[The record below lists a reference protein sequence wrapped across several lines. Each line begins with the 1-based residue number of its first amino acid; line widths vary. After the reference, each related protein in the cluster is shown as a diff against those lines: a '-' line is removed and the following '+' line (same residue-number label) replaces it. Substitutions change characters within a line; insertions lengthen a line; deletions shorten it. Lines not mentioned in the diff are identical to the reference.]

1 MHINQHPQDMPTT
14 IDSPPVV
21 ALSST
26 SKATVASPNSHSAAN
41 NLKSTNSIGTG
52 KSKDIIIGMAQDTD
66 PKNLAVFCGSLR
78 RVSDADVVIF
88 INAPVPERH
97 REIAGKYNIQL
108 IDFDLSSLDESIR
121 KYHPSTLRWPLI
133 YNFFKDSAIQSKYNR
148 VWMIDVRDSAFQKD
162 PFVMLP
168 AGESAFYAFGGVEDK
183 LIADCGW
190 NAGWIRDCFGEQ
202 TLNEVGSN
210 AIICS
215 GVSVASMD
223 RAIPY
228 LQLMSDTVLGKDKF
242 AKFPSCERNG
252 VDQGAHNVIIHKQL
266 IDNLRIWKQRDSQ
279 VANMQAK
286 IARVQEIR
294 NELNEVADM
303 RVYNGRNELVAV
315 VHQYDRDSALQSSLF
330 KQVTYSP
337 IDSCID
343 YWGNSCNYDNN

>member
-1 MHINQHPQDMPTT
+1 
-14 IDSPPVV
+14 
-21 ALSST
+21 
-26 SKATVASPNSHSAAN
+26 
-41 NLKSTNSIGTG
+41 
-52 KSKDIIIGMAQDTD
+52 
-66 PKNLAVFCGSLR
+66 
-78 RVSDADVVIF
+78 
-88 INAPVPERH
+88 
-97 REIAGKYNIQL
+97 
-108 IDFDLSSLDESIR
+108 
-121 KYHPSTLRWPLI
+121 
-133 YNFFKDSAIQSKYNR
+133 
-148 VWMIDVRDSAFQKD
+148 
-162 PFVMLP
+162 
-168 AGESAFYAFGGVEDK
+168 
-183 LIADCGW
+183 
-190 NAGWIRDCFGEQ
+190 
-202 TLNEVGSN
+202 
-210 AIICS
+210 
-215 GVSVASMD
+215 MD

-343 YWGNSCNYDNN
+343 YWGNSCNYDNNW